1 MLNAILLVLVLATI
15 VLTVATFV
23 VVRSVDREDVARKR
37 LATRLKISVVVAGVL
52 TIALAI
58 ADAIQLN
65 MS

>member
-1 MLNAILLVLVLATI
+1 MLNAILLVLILATI

-23 VVRSVDREDVARKR
+23 VVRSGNREDVARKR
-37 LATRLKISVVVAGVL
+37 LAMRLKISVVVAGVL